1 MSNIQAAVAEK
12 SLLKIKKRVFIFETW
27 HTGKERESIH
37 SLCLFCM
44 VSSESAHE
52 EPKILT
58 F

>member
-27 HTGKERESIH
+27 HTGKERESSI
-37 SLCLFCM
+37 LCLFCM
-44 VSSESAHE
+44 VISESAHE